1 MSSLNSIDMLL
12 VDDMF
17 ERENERGYVL
27 DFSNR
32 TFSQFFAGELK
43 VDIDVP
49 IYQARGTSKM
59 NRLRCYLQTVDNAA
73 AAQALKALWEYR
85 EAIRQRARHEE
96 KVQNARVRLFDLIRR
111 LEGEKSAAATVRRR
125 DRVDATL
132 LEQLKKDL
140 IALSA
145 LEPQPRGY
153 AFEKLLKTLFDAFGM
168 EAREPFRLR
177 GEQIDGSFVLAEVPY
192 LVEAKW
198 QNAQTAAADLRAF
211 NGKVEDKAAWTR
223 GLFISQSGFTE
234 DGLHAFGRGKRLICM
249 DGLDLFE
256 TLNRGL
262 HLSDVLLGKV
272 RRAGETGAPF
282 VRVRDL
288 FPE

>member
-12 VDDMF
+12 VDDLF

-43 VDIDVP
+43 VDIDAP
-49 IYQARGTSKM
+49 RFQARGTSKM

-73 AAQALKALWEYR
+73 ASQALRVLWEYR
-85 EAIRQRARHEE
+85 EAVRQRARREE
-96 KVQNARVRLFDLIRR
+96 TVPNARARLFDLIPR
-111 LEGEKSAAATVRRR
+111 LEGGLPASSSRKPHKADPAW
-125 DRVDATL
+125 
-132 LEQLKKDL
+132 LEQFGKDL
-140 IALSA
+140 VALSA
-145 LEPQPRGY
+145 MEPQPRGY
-153 AFEKLLKTLFDAFGM
+153 AFEKLLKALFDAFGM

-177 GEQIDGSFVLAEVPY
+177 GEQIDGSFMLAEVPY

-211 NGKVEDKAAWTR
+211 NAKVEDKAAWTR

-234 DGLHAFGRGKRLICM
+234 DGLHAFGRGKRLMCM
-249 DGLDLFE
+249 DGA
-256 TLNRGL
+256 RP
-262 HLSDVLLGKV
+262 V
-272 RRAGETGAPF
+272 RNTESRIAPVRCIAREGPAGG
-282 VRVRDL
+282 
-288 FPE
+288 